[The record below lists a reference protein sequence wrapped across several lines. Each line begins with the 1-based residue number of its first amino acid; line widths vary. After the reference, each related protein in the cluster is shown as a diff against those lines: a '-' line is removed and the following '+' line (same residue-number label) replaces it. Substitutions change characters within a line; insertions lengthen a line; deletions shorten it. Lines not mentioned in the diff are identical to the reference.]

1 MKSVRL
7 LFLEI
12 AALLSFSILVIFFLE
27 WKYKSY
33 ETQADILMKEYQ
45 RKKTDAEILWLG
57 NSHTIPLVAEMDS
70 LGIHTP
76 CVSFA
81 YGGMD
86 LFWSAVLYEKY
97 RNEIPH
103 LKTLCIGVDEELLGY
118 NQTKFKLEYIN
129 RSLYKYTDTLDDDS
143 PVNRLLAG
151 SNFFR
156 TNRDISYLFNLRNQ
170 PSDLKPMLHG
180 FFRQGD
186 QIQQCKE
193 RAKEN
198 TFSRFSGDLI
208 QDNISLLKQILQTAR
223 IHGDNVILFTTP
235 KSPCY
240 NSFRNTRAI
249 ESSRIAMRKFVEEEH
264 TFYLNG
270 NDLFRFPDS
279 LFRDADHL
287 NMHGAKI
294 FLDSLNAFCIRQTGE
309 KLFVE

>member
-97 RNEIPH
+97 RKEIPH

-118 NQTKFKLEYIN
+118 NQTKFKLEYIKPLIVQIY
-129 RSLYKYTDTLDDDS
+129 RHTWWRFACQSS
-143 PVNRLLAG
+143 AG
-151 SNFFR
+151 RKQFFQ
-156 TNRDISYLFNLRNQ
+156 D
-170 PSDLKPMLHG
+170 KPWH
-180 FFRQGD
+180 
-186 QIQQCKE
+186 
-193 RAKEN
+193 
-198 TFSRFSGDLI
+198 
-208 QDNISLLKQILQTAR
+208 
-223 IHGDNVILFTTP
+223 
-235 KSPCY
+235 
-240 NSFRNTRAI
+240 
-249 ESSRIAMRKFVEEEH
+249 
-264 TFYLNG
+264 
-270 NDLFRFPDS
+270 
-279 LFRDADHL
+279 
-287 NMHGAKI
+287 
-294 FLDSLNAFCIRQTGE
+294 
-309 KLFVE
+309 KLFV